1 MQFIF
6 HASFFKLICAK
17 QGIDWTSAP

>member
-6 HASFFKLICAK
+6 HANFFKLICAK
-17 QGIDWTSAP
+17 PGINWTSAP